1 MLYLKGWVHT
11 AFLLFFASHIPITFI
26 MDAQV
31 ILPSTPQI
39 LSEMRLWYI
48 TTYKDTLMTEPYD
61 LFLISFV
68 YCEVFFQVPFFF
80 YAVKTLLSKQN
91 STRFRLLSLIY
102 GSHTVTT
109 LVPIL
114 SSILFQEND
123 EYNKNSL
130 EKCILFCFYFPY
142 LIFPLWLVIIALN
155 SEDMFGSDD
164 ESRQNKKD

>member
-1 MLYLKGWVHT
+1 MLFLKGWTHT

-31 ILPSTPQI
+31 ILPFTPQI
-39 LSEMRLWYI
+39 LSEMRLWYT

-61 LFLISFV
+61 LFLKSFV
-68 YCEVFFQVPFFF
+68 YCEVFFQVPFFI
-80 YAVKTLLSKQN
+80 YAVRTLLLKQS

-114 SSILFQEND
+114 SSIIWQGDD

-130 EKCILFCFYFPY
+130 EKCILFCFYLPY

-155 SEDMFGSDD
+155 SENMFSSDD
-164 ESRQNKKD
+164 ERRQKKD